1 MKRRRIT
8 GSYWSSIVWREGIGP
23 SHAEKLGA
31 AGITTVE
38 GLLEAGAT
46 SHRRNALEEKTG
58 ITHHHLLTL
67 VNQADLFR
75 VQGIGRQ
82 YAELQRAAGVDSVL
96 ELVSCPRYK
105 RYFVAIKWVEQSQV
119 LPGIVQYR
127 SGRVAIH
134 PGTNTKIR
142 LHYTN

>member
-1 MKRRRIT
+1 MTHLNEI
-8 GSYWSSIVWREGIGP
+8 EGIGP

-46 SHRRNALEEKTG
+46 PHGRNALEEKTG
-58 ITHHHLLTL
+58 ISHHHLLTL

-82 YAELQRAAGVDSVL
+82 YAELLRAAGVDSVL
-96 ELVSCPRYK
+96 ELAQRSGDHLHAKLVEINEKHHHVKVVPSQEH
-105 RYFVAIKWVEQSQV
+105 VIKWIEQSQA
-119 LPGIVQYR
+119 LPRVVQY
-127 SGRVAIH
+127 
-134 PGTNTKIR
+134 
-142 LHYTN
+142 